1 MSKLHR
7 LRQLADNNKLFI
19 AIGASILIAA
29 VLVSISMVLYIRDD
43 VSRLDVSRPAY
54 EKVRES
60 LIKEK
65 DDTFSA
71 SGDINATEID
81 KFQKLLDS
89 KKKSLKNIGKFS
101 DSTLDDATLK
111 INPVP

>member
-1 MSKLHR
+1 MNKLHR

-19 AIGASILIAA
+19 AISASILIAM

-60 LIKEK
+60 LINEK

-71 SGDINATEID
+71 SGDINAGEID
-81 KFQKLLDS
+81 KFQKLLNG
-89 KKKSLKNIGKFS
+89 KKRSLKSVGKFS

-111 INPVP
+111 IDPAL